1 MRILVGGMNHE
12 SNSLNPIIT
21 GEEDFVVY
29 RGSEIV
35 ERGMLPG
42 YSSTGIITTL
52 KEAGAEIIPAVLC
65 RAVPNGIISADFYKK
80 IKAEFIDRA
89 IQARNAGIIDG
100 VCLAL
105 HGSMKVQGLG
115 CAEGDF
121 CAAIREIFPDKPI
134 TAALDMHATITPQL
148 LEAVDGFSAYK
159 TAPHVDC
166 AETGIQAARMLLKA
180 IKENRAIHT
189 AYKSVPMMVAGEK
202 SETAAEPMASLIQEC
217 IKAEKEPGIEAVSL
231 LMGFPWADDKH
242 NAVSVLA
249 SFSGDV
255 QEKAE
260 KIANDLAVSFWKRR
274 KEFAFRAEFY
284 DTEEALTAAY
294 AYVEKGEKPVF
305 LSDSGDNPTAGA
317 AGDATD
323 LLEAIL
329 KTIDRADRLPT
340 PFLYSGFF
348 DAPAVEKCVKAGEGA
363 ELDITLGGNWD
374 TVNGKKIPLR
384 VKVKKTHRNY
394 GSHKSD
400 LALVSYR
407 NLLISVT
414 SKHIGFGDEELLLA
428 LGINP
433 VDYCLVAVK
442 LGYLEPCFRKIA
454 KKAILA
460 TTRGCSN
467 EVLEN
472 IPYRNVRRPIYPL
485 DPDMELPGI

>member
-29 RGSEIV
+29 RGNEIV
-35 ERGMLPG
+35 ERGIYPG

-89 IQARNAGIIDG
+89 TQARNAGTIDG

-121 CAAIREIFPDKPI
+121 CSALREIFPDRPI

-148 LEAVDGFSAYK
+148 LEAVDGFAAYK

-166 AETGIQAARMLLKA
+166 AETGAQAARMLIKA

-202 SETAAEPMASLIQEC
+202 SETEAEPMASLIREC
-217 IKAEKEPGIEAVSL
+217 IKAEKEPDIEAVSL
-231 LMGFPWADDKH
+231 LMGFPWADDEH

-249 SFSGDV
+249 SFSGDAR
-255 QEKAE
+255 EKAE
-260 KIANDLAVSFWKRR
+260 KIASDLAASFWKRR
-274 KEFAFRAEFY
+274 KEFKFRAEFY
-284 DTEEALTAAY
+284 DTAEALAAAY

-317 AGDATD
+317 AGDSTD
-323 LLEAIL
+323 LLEEVL

-340 PFLYSGFF
+340 PLLYSGFY
-348 DAPAVEKCVKAGEGA
+348 DAPAAEKCVKAGKEA

-384 VKVKKTHRNY
+384 VKVKKIHRNY
-394 GSHKSD
+394 GSYKSD

-414 SKHIGFGDEELLLA
+414 SRHIGFGDEELLPA

-433 VDYCLVAVK
+433 ADYCLVAVK
-442 LGYLEPCFRKIA
+442 LGYLEPCFRNIA

-485 DPDMELPGI
+485 DPDMEWSGI